1 MVIILNNRLAVSD
14 EKITERE
21 LNARRFVRKA
31 AAEGAVLLKND
42 RTLPLGKSIKKIA
55 LFGAGAGQTVR
66 GGTGS
71 GDVNVRS
78 YVTVR
83 EGLSDAGYEIVT
95 DRLLKRYDCDVSAA
109 KALFKSHIQQKAADG
124 VKNALIEMMHH
135 PFTAPEF
142 ICPESF
148 EGYEADAAI
157 YVLSRISGEGADRKA
172 VPSDYMLGKTE
183 LRDIKRI
190 ASFYDKFVLVLNIA
204 APIDMSELCDA
215 EDINA
220 VLLIGQGG
228 SESGSA
234 CADIISGK
242 ASPSGKLTST
252 WARKYS
258 DYPFA
263 DEFAGLN
270 GDVFDSYYKE
280 DIFVGY
286 RYFDS
291 FKINPLYPF
300 GFGLS
305 YTDFELSTDSFE
317 INGENIEVGVRVRNI
332 GDVFSGKEVVEIY
345 AEPPVGNLAKPL
357 KSLAAFA
364 KTRELAPGEEQRMT
378 VSFSAC
384 RLASYN
390 EDTSEWVIEKGCY
403 VMALGNSSDN
413 LKEFAVVDV
422 SADIVC
428 ERCKALFRGEKVGE
442 LHPNRTPR
450 NTPRHL
456 IRKELR
462 TENIKTVE
470 HTYRQDT
477 KISDAV
483 SALSVQEAAVLCVGS
498 ARISS
503 GKSSVIGIASKSIP
517 GAAGDTTPLLAK
529 KGIPQIIMAD
539 GPAGIRVNPKVYVR
553 GNEYVSNPAEDPIFS
568 MILPK
573 EMQNVD
579 LSGTVKK
586 YQYCTALPV
595 ASTLAQSWNTELI
608 ERTGDVIGAE
618 MELLGISLWLS
629 PAMNIQRNP
638 LCGRNFEYYSE
649 DPLLSGLCAAAAVR
663 GIEKHNGCAATIKHL
678 AANNQETNRNYN
690 NSRLSERALREIY
703 LKAFEICVKEARPSA
718 AMSSLNLING
728 VHAANDRDLL
738 TSALRC
744 EWGFDG
750 FVMTDWGTTN
760 ALVSAEGQK
769 YPVSSSAGC
778 IKAGNDLIMPGSQGD
793 VDRILE
799 AVNDGELS
807 VQNIKLCADRIYR
820 TIIKLCGKEN
830 AT

>member
-1 MVIILNNRLAVSD
+1 MVITLNNRLAASD

-21 LNARRFVRKA
+21 IAARKFVRAA

-42 RTLPLGKSIKKIA
+42 RTLPLGRSIKKIA

-109 KALFKSHIQQKAADG
+109 KSLFKSHIQQKAADG
-124 VKNALIEMMHH
+124 VKDALIEMMHH

-148 EGYEADAAI
+148 AGYEADAAI

-172 VPSDYMLGKTE
+172 VRSDYMLSETE
-183 LRDIKRI
+183 LRDIKRA

-204 APIDMSELCDA
+204 APIDMSELCDID
-215 EDINA
+215 DINA

-242 ASPSGKLTST
+242 SSPSGKLTST

-263 DEFAGLN
+263 GEFAGLN

-291 FKINPLYPF
+291 FGIAPLYPF

-305 YTDFELSTDSFE
+305 YTDFEISTDGFE
-317 INGENIEVGVRVRNI
+317 IKDENVEIGVCVRNI
-332 GDVFSGKEVVEIY
+332 GNIFSGKEVVEIY
-345 AEPPVGNLAKPL
+345 AEPPVGKLTKPF

-364 KTRELAPGEEQRMT
+364 KTRELAPGEEQHIT
-378 VSFSAC
+378 ISFSVR

-390 EDTSEWVIEKGCY
+390 EDTSEWVIEKGEY
-403 VMALGNSSDN
+403 ILSIGDSSDN
-413 LKEFAVVDV
+413 LKEFAVVDAT
-422 SADIVC
+422 ADIIC
-428 ERCKALFRGEKVGE
+428 ERCNALFRGEKVGE
-442 LHPNRTPR
+442 LHSNRTSCDA
-450 NTPRHL
+450 PRHL
-456 IRKELR
+456 TRKELR
-462 TENIKTVE
+462 AENIRTVE
-470 HTYRQDT
+470 HTYRQDS
-477 KISDAV
+477 KISDTV
-483 SALSVQEAAVLCVGS
+483 SALSAQEAAVLCVGS
-498 ARISS
+498 ARISG

-517 GAAGDTTPLLAK
+517 GAAGDTTPLLTD

-539 GPAGIRVNPKVYVR
+539 GPAGIRVNPKVYMR
-553 GNEYVSNPAEDPIFS
+553 ENEYVSNPAEDPIFS

-608 ERTGDVIGAE
+608 EHTGDVVGTE

-649 DPLLSGLCAAAAVR
+649 DPLLSGLCAAASVR
-663 GIEKHNGCAATIKHL
+663 GIEKHSGCAATIKHL

-690 NSRLSERALREIY
+690 NSHLSERALREIY

-738 TSALRC
+738 TCALRC

-799 AVNDGELS
+799 AVNGGELS